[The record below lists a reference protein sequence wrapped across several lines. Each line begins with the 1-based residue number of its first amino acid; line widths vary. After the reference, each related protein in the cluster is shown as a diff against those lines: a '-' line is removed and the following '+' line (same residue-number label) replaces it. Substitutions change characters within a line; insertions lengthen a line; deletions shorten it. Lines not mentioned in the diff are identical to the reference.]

1 MECSRAKELLSD
13 YLDGIL
19 DSRSGA
25 QLEMHLSGCTGC
37 RQQHDALKALVSE
50 LNSME
55 PVKSPPD
62 FLDQIHERLESRSWR
77 DTIFKTLF
85 FPLRIKLPLELAAA
99 AVMAFLIIGVI
110 GIQNKELST
119 QQPPRISITQSAVE
133 KKQDSNRVSRRLK
146 KAQPTLASR
155 QPASDRKEN
164 QIQPIV
170 LAMVVKP
177 VKLVPAHEISGFQQ
191 DLSERS
197 PGKAAGVAD
206 EEKGSVSYFST
217 PQRASEMPAQD
228 AVKSVAPEASVSKDN
243 RQLEE
248 KGRLNLKQ
256 TRYRVKK
263 LVQALEGHVLY
274 GRDDQ
279 PAPDQRSMTVNIPA
293 ARYNE
298 FVGQLGHIAPF
309 HTPPPSP
316 PKGRTLIRVEIRFI
330 SSNL

>member
-1 MECSRAKELLSD
+1 MECLRAKGLLTD

-19 DSRSGA
+19 DSRSA
-25 QLEMHLSGCTGC
+25 TQLEMHLSGCTGC

-50 LNSME
+50 LNRLE

-62 FLDQIHERLESRSWR
+62 FLDQIHERLESSSWR
-77 DTIFKTLF
+77 DTIVKKLF
-85 FPLRIKLPLELAAA
+85 FPLRIKLPLELATAT
-99 AVMAFLIIGVI
+99 VMAVLIIGLI

-119 QQPPRISITQSAVE
+119 QQPSRISITRSAVE
-133 KKQDSNRVSRRLK
+133 KKQGSNQISRRLK
-146 KAQPTLASR
+146 KPEPTLVSR
-155 QPASDRKEN
+155 QSASDRKEN

-177 VKLVPAHEISGFQQ
+177 VKSVRADETAGFQQ
-191 DLSERS
+191 APSEPS

-206 EEKGSVSYFST
+206 EENDSASYFST
-217 PQRASEMPAQD
+217 PQRASEMPAED
-228 AVKSVAPEASVSKDN
+228 VVKSVAPEASLSKDN

-263 LVQALEGHVLY
+263 LVQALEGNVLS
-274 GRDDQ
+274 GRDDK
-279 PAPDQRSMTVNIPA
+279 PATDQQSMTVNIPA

-309 HTPPPSP
+309 QTPPPSP